1 MKNKIEEN
9 INLTKNEEQILFHT
23 LGYDYE
29 PRWNDNRGGYRNYF
43 YTTGNCDDNDYILI
57 QTLVEK
63 GDMELVGNDSFGGKG
78 KYFNVTQKGIDYVVD
93 LWKKKKKENKPSR
106 SKRRYQAYRDWC
118 EWNNDASFREFLSWL
133 KITEDKRLFLSEEVE
148 YIEEFKKRWGI

>member
-1 MKNKIEEN
+1 MKNKIEN

-29 PRWNDNRGGYRNYF
+29 PRWNDDRGGYRNYF
-43 YTTGNCDDNDYILI
+43 CTTGNCDDNNYIAI
-57 QTLVEK
+57 HKLVK
-63 GDMELVGNDSFGGKG
+63 DGYMEFAGKDSFGSNY

-93 LWKKKKKENKPSR
+93 LWKKKKKENKPTR

-118 EWNNDASFREFLSWL
+118 DWNDGPFREFLSWL
-133 KITEDKRLFLSEEVE
+133 KITEDKRLFCAEEVG
-148 YIEEFKKRWGI
+148 YIEEFKKRWNI